1 VKEEESETVKVTT
14 NVDDTAAPE
23 AEVEEAGVEVDGEVV
38 KEVETPEVVE
48 EPEL

>member
-1 VKEEESETVKVTT
+1 MKEESETVNVTT
-14 NVDDTAAPE
+14 NVDETAASE
-23 AEVEEAGVEVDGEVV
+23 TEVEEAGVEVDGEVV